1 MHFYHPFE
9 KLIDNLWY
17 ITCYQFISEN
27 AKQQQKLRNI
37 FHLQLPIASSKA
49 NNTFLPCFCRV
60 VVKFPIHLNPVKV
73 SWKKL
78 GSFVTLCL

>member
-27 AKQQQKLRNI
+27 AKQQQKLKQKYI
-37 FHLQLPIASSKA
+37 SSPITNCFLESKQYFFA
-49 NNTFLPCFCRV
+49 L
-60 VVKFPIHLNPVKV
+60 L
-73 SWKKL
+73 L
-78 GSFVTLCL
+78 